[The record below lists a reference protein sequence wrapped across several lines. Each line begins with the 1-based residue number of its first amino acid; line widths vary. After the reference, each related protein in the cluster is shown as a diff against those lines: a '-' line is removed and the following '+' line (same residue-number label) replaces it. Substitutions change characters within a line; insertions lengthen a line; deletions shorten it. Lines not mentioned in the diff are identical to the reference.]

1 MKIDITRDE
10 LANLLAP
17 TPTPA
22 PTIRQRAALAC
33 LIHNAA
39 RFMQGAKLLQGGER
53 EAHQVATQGIIASF
67 GPLPAYKEACQE
79 LTNKEKM

>member
-10 LANLLAP
+10 LANLLAT
-17 TPTPA
+17 TPAPA

-39 RFMQGAKLLQGGER
+39 RFMQGAKLLKGGER
-53 EAHQVATQGIIASF
+53 EAHRAATQETINSF

-79 LTNKEKM
+79 LTDKEGK